1 MGRDETMIRDE
12 MKLPPGIKIAAQ
24 LPPEPSPE
32 DLQFARA
39 LGVQYVTIWAKPDK
53 ATPEYYASRQKL
65 FAEAG
70 LTVYGF
76 GNTGVHNQDD
86 IVLNLPGRD
95 AKIEAYKQHL
105 RNLAAAGIPYTTY
118 AHMGNGIWSSARE
131 QSRGAS
137 ARGFDLNAGASGN
150 WDGRVYPQPLSHGR
164 VFSQDEIWDNY
175 TYFIRAV
182 APLAEELGVLIGIHP
197 DDPPV
202 PMLSGVPH
210 CIFSSFEGY
219 RRALEIADS
228 PNVGIC
234 LCVGCWLEG
243 GPLMGRGVLETIR
256 YFGEQGK
263 IFKVHFRNVDA
274 PLPHFVETFVDN
286 GYTDMRPVMVAL
298 QEVGFNGV
306 MIPDH
311 VPQIGNNSQIAM
323 AYTIGY
329 MQALLAGVS
338 AGGAKDSAAS

>member
-1 MGRDETMIRDE
+1 MDKTLIRDD
-12 MKLPPGIKIAAQ
+12 MQLPPGIKIAHNVS
-24 LPPEPSPE
+24 PEPTPE
-32 DLQFARA
+32 DLQFLQA
-39 LGVQYVTIWAKPDK
+39 LGVKYVTAWAKPDK
-53 ATPEYYASRQKL
+53 ATPEYYASRKRL
-65 FAEAG
+65 FADAG
-70 LTVYGF
+70 LTLYGF
-76 GNTGVHNQDD
+76 GNLGVHNQDD

-118 AHMGNGIWSSARE
+118 AHMGNGIWSSPRE
-131 QSRGAS
+131 TSRGAS
-137 ARGFDLNAGASGN
+137 ARAFDLNHRAMGN
-150 WDGRVYPQPLSHGR
+150 WDGRAYDLPLSHGR

-197 DDPPV
+197 DDPPQ
-202 PMLSGVPH
+202 PMLGGVPR
-210 CIFSSFEGY
+210 CIFSSFDGY
-219 RRALEIADS
+219 RRALEIAGS
-228 PNVGIC
+228 PNVGMC

-274 PLPHFVETFVDN
+274 PLPHFVETFLDN
-286 GYTDMRPVMVAL
+286 GYMDMRKVMLAL
-298 QEVGFNGV
+298 QQVNYNG
-306 MIPDH
+306 ILILDH
-311 VPQIGNNSQIAM
+311 IPQIVNNNQISA

-329 MQALLAGVS
+329 IQALLAGVTAT
-338 AGGAKDSAAS
+338 AGSVA

>member
-1 MGRDETMIRDE
+1 MIRDQ
-12 MKLPPGIKIAAQ
+12 MQLPPGIKIAQQVA
-24 LPPEPSPE
+24 PDPRPE
-32 DLQFARA
+32 DLEFVKA
-39 LGVQYVTIWAKPDK
+39 LGVQYVTTWANADK
-53 ATPEYYASRQKL
+53 ATPEFYASRRKL
-65 FAEAG
+65 FADAG
-70 LTVYGF
+70 LTLYSF
-76 GNTGVHNQDD
+76 GNRGVHNQDD
-86 IVLNLPGRD
+86 IVLNLPGRE

-118 AHMGNGIWSSARE
+118 AHMGNGIWSSRRAM
-131 QSRGAS
+131 SRGAT
-137 ARGFDLNAGASGN
+137 ARAFDLNQGAVGN
-150 WDGRVYPQPLSHGR
+150 WAGRAYDLPLSHGR
-164 VFSQDEIWDNY
+164 IFSQDEIWDNY

-197 DDPPV
+197 DDPPQ
-202 PMLSGVPH
+202 PMLGGVPR

-219 RRALEIADS
+219 QRALEIAGS

-256 YFGEQGK
+256 YFGQRGK

-274 PLPHFVETFVDN
+274 PLPHFVETFLNN
-286 GYTDMRPVMVAL
+286 GYMDMRLVMQAL
-298 QEVGFNGV
+298 HEVGFNGV

-311 VPQIGNNSQIAM
+311 VPQINNNYQIST

-329 MQALLAGVS
+329 MQALLAGVT
-338 AGGAKDSAAS
+338 AGAATAAA